1 MGLFANVRTL
11 SGRAYTL
18 RMRVN
23 GRRARASLGR
33 AVPPAA
39 TRARLIALVLT
50 LLAVPGWVVPSG
62 AEAAAGTQSD
72 PRPLATNL
80 EWFAEWNNWAFV
92 DAFRMSSPWI
102 SGTPWRPDSPAIW
115 NDGRPLDL
123 DDRGWVRSLRPNQ
136 IARTTM
142 LWGPLAT
149 RPAGHYVVLYDGRGQ
164 LGYGG
169 SARLISSRRG
179 RDVISVS
186 SNQGIELQI
195 LRTNP
200 NNYIRNIRVIMP
212 GGIYADDPY
221 TVVYD
226 PDPNR
231 TDYLSFEQHYSEIVF
246 HPDFLSDLRGYQAV
260 RFMNWMLT
268 NVTRQRSWSDRPQME
283 DAHWTLEGPPLEV
296 MIDLAN
302 RVGFDPWFNIPHQA
316 SNTYVRKFARMVRDL
331 LRPDLT
337 AYVEYSNEVWN
348 TTFRQHAYAEAQ
360 GLRLGLDTDPFRA
373 ASLYYA
379 RRATQIFIIWEDVF
393 GDPDRFIAVAGAKL
407 WDAGYARTILDYG
420 PLRAHSDV
428 LAIGGYFGFEAT
440 WPENCSR
447 VSAMTSREFGNYVR
461 DELVPAALN
470 RTRANAA
477 VARER
482 GIPLI
487 VYEGG
492 QHFTTN
498 PCYGNRAKQRRVEAL
513 FDWINR
519 SPRIKRIYLNF
530 LRAESAAGVV
540 LFTHYHTTG
549 KWTADGRFGAR
560 EHFLQTRAEAPKY
573 AALQIWMG
581 Q

>member
-1 MGLFANVRTL
+1 VIVLA
-11 SGRAYTL
+11 
-18 RMRVN
+18 
-23 GRRARASLGR
+23 
-33 AVPPAA
+33 
-39 TRARLIALVLT
+39 LT
-50 LLAVPGWVVPSG
+50 LVVVSGWVAPT
-62 AEAAAGTQSD
+62 APEAAAATQGD
-72 PRPLATNL
+72 AMPLATNL
-80 EWFAEWNNWAFV
+80 EWFAQWNAWAFV

-102 SGTPWRPDSPAIW
+102 SGRPWAPDRPAVW

-123 DDRGWVRSLRPNQ
+123 DENGWVRSLRSNQ

-142 LWGPLAT
+142 LWGPLPT
-149 RPAGHYVVLYDGRGQ
+149 RPAGLYVVLYDGRGR

-169 SARLISSRRG
+169 SAQLVSSRRG
-179 RDVISVS
+179 RDVIRVS

-226 PDPNR
+226 PDPGR
-231 TDYLSFEQHYSEIVF
+231 DDYLSFEEHYSDIVF
-246 HPDFLSDLRGYQAV
+246 HPDFLSDLRGYEAV

-268 NVTRQRSWSDRPQME
+268 NVTRQHSWSDRPQMQ

-302 RVGFDPWFNIPHQA
+302 RVGFDPWFNIPHRA

-348 TTFRQHAYAEAQ
+348 TTFRQHAYARAQ
-360 GLRLGLDTDPFRA
+360 GLRLGLATDPFRA
-373 ASLYYA
+373 ATLYYA
-379 RRATQIFIIWEDVF
+379 RRSAQIFIIWEDVF
-393 GDPDRFIAVAGAKL
+393 GDPDRFVAVVGAKA
-407 WDAGYARTILDYG
+407 WDAGYARTILRYG
-420 PLRAHSDV
+420 PLRAHGDV
-428 LAIGGYFGFEAT
+428 LAIDGYFGFEAT
-440 WPENCSR
+440 WSQNCNR
-447 VSAMTSREFGNYVR
+447 VSAMTLREFGNYVR
-461 DELVPAALN
+461 DDLVPNALS

-477 VARER
+477 VARAR
-482 GIPLI
+482 GMPLI

-498 PCYGNRAKQRRVEAL
+498 SCNGNRSKQRKVEKL
-513 FDWINR
+513 FDRFNR
-519 SPRIKRIYLNF
+519 SPRIKLIYLNF
-530 LRAESAAGVV
+530 LRAESAAGVT
-540 LFTHYHTTG
+540 LFAHYHATG
-549 KWTADGRFGAR
+549 KWTSDGRFGAR
-560 EHFLQTRAEAPKY
+560 QHLLQTRAEAPKY